1 MRDPPLPMVGDQGM
15 KIFDFDNPRLLEKA
29 LSGKELHQMA
39 VYKYLFTKTTF
50 QKC

>member
-1 MRDPPLPMVGDQGM
+1 MVGAEGM

-29 LSGKELHQMA
+29 LSGKELHR
-39 VYKYLFTKTTF
+39 KLLLRTKSSESTKTTS